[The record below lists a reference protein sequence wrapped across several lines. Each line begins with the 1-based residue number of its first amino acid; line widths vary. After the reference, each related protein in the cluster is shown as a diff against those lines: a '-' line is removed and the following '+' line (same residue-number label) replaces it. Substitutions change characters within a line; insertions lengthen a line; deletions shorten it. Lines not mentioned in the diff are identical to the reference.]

1 MKRWSSRMVYELI
14 SWQVS
19 TYMSELTHTR
29 RALIIIGGFVMN
41 RYCFCRRNF
50 LFYRYFVFPH
60 SRQCCC
66 RFCFYV
72 IKLCRCS
79 SRYYCRF
86 SCLVPVIITPFCLS
100 SSTLKSFSW
109 LQVAPIVQK
118 GHEGLVH
125 HILVYQ
131 CPHDFP
137 PNNVSHSAPCDSPDM
152 PPDILRCQAMEPVA
166 AWAIGGSVSVH
177 SFVNGAENRKRE
189 IRLPLGLETWAVTQ
203 MLQIWLPR
211 TFSLIGVSWRR
222 Q

>member
-1 MKRWSSRMVYELI
+1 MTSVYVYVWINSYSSRPY
-14 SWQVS
+14 
-19 TYMSELTHTR
+19 Y
-29 RALIIIGGFVMN
+29 
-41 RYCFCRRNF
+41 YCFCRRNF
-50 LFYRYFVFPH
+50 LFIGILFFHVVVSVVAVFAFM
-60 SRQCCC
+60 SSNC
-66 RFCFYV
+66 
-72 IKLCRCS
+72 CS

-152 PPDILRCQAMEPVA
+152 PPDILRCQGMEPVA
-166 AWAIGGSVSVH
+166 AWALGGSVSVH

-189 IRLPLGLETWAVTQ
+189 IRLLLGLETWAVTQ